1 MSRRIGLDR
10 RFGFLAAALAA
21 TVAALLAPR
30 VELTRSARDL
40 LLVLDITGSMNV
52 RDYAFDGRPESRL
65 DAAKRALRALLATL
79 PCQSRVGLAVFTERR
94 SFLLFEPAEV
104 CGNFAPLDAE
114 LATLDWRMAWEGDS
128 YVARGAQS
136 GWELAQ
142 ALKADLVFLTDGHEA
157 PPLPASGLPPFERA
171 GSPVQGLLVGVGGP
185 DPAPIP
191 KFDEDGHETG
201 FYAEAD
207 VPQENRSGPPPADA
221 ESRPGYNPRNAPWGA
236 EAASGTEHL
245 SALREEHLR
254 ALAAQLG
261 LGYARLEA
269 PADLPAAVM
278 AATGARPVRA
288 LAQTYPLPAAL
299 ALLALVLA
307 YAWPRGRPP
316 APLPPPVT
324 PPSVTSA
331 SVTSASVTSEGIARP

>member
-1 MSRRIGLDR
+1 MSRRLSRRIGLDR
-10 RFGFLAAALAA
+10 RFGLLLAALAA
-21 TVAALLAPR
+21 TCAALLAPR
-30 VELTRSARDL
+30 IERPRSARDL
-40 LLVLDITGSMNV
+40 LLVVDITGSMNV
-52 RDYAFDGRPESRL
+52 RDYTVDGRPTSRL
-65 DAAKRALRALLATL
+65 EVAKRALRDLLAAL
-79 PCQSRVGLAVFTERR
+79 PCSSRVGLAVFTERR

-114 LATLDWRMAWEGDS
+114 LAALDWRMAWEGDS
-128 YVARGAQS
+128 YIARGAQS

-142 ALKADLVFLTDGHEA
+142 AVRADLVFLTDGHEA
-157 PPLPASGLPPFERA
+157 PPAPAAGLPPFERS
-171 GSPVQGLLVGVGGP
+171 GPPVHGLLVGVGGP
-185 DPAPIP
+185 EPAPIP
-191 KFDEDGHETG
+191 KFDEDGRETG

-261 LGYARLEA
+261 LGYARLESPDNLA
-269 PADLPAAVM
+269 GAVL
-278 AATGARPVRA
+278 AATEPRPVRA
-288 LAQTYPLPAAL
+288 LVETYPLPAAL

-307 YAWPRGRPP
+307 HLMPLGRRAARRSHPSS
-316 APLPPPVT
+316 PPVT
-324 PPSVTSA
+324 SQ
-331 SVTSASVTSEGIARP
+331 GNARP